1 MIFDQWNIFGQAV
14 HLKKNWSI
22 SQILFAVKTQVYFVF
37 FLLRVYKKQ
46 KKSSTAMHMFLI

>member
-22 SQILFAVKTQVYFVF
+22 SQILFAVKTQVYFMF
-37 FLLRVYKKQ
+37 FYWGFTKNKIL
-46 KKSSTAMHMFLI
+46 